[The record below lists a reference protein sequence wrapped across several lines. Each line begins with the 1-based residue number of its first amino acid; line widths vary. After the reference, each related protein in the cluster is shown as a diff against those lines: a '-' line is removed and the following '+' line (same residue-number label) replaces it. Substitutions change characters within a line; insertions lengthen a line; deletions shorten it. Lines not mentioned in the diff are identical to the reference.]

1 MATIKQFHEAFAATD
16 RRNIVI
22 ETKTHKQYYL
32 HRDQLPAIMDG
43 GLCYGVPLKPHP
55 RHDRNRVYWIGPEHV
70 KIIASPPA
78 GQN

>member
-1 MATIKQFHEAFAATD
+1 MATIKQFLEAFDATD

-22 ETKTHKQYYL
+22 ETKTHKQYYH
-32 HRDQLPAIMDG
+32 HRDQLSAIMDG

-55 RHDRNRVYWIGPEHV
+55 RRRTRVYWIGPEHV